1 LISFIRLLL
10 ITMVFFGFLNAEEK
24 ITSSALM
31 KQKLEVIEL
40 KKDFNNFYNKKIKE
54 YEDRKKELDTILTK
68 VEKEKKEIENL
79 RDENLRILKDIKG
92 EVDSKTA
99 KIYNKMKAKIAAS
112 IFNQM
117 ISEGKVEDVFAI
129 ILTIKENK
137 VTELMKYLSPENASM
152 LTLMLKNYKTNNQKE
167 G

>member
-1 LISFIRLLL
+1 
-10 ITMVFFGFLNAEEK
+10 MVFFGFLNAEEK

>member
-1 LISFIRLLL
+1 MISFIRLLL

>member
-1 LISFIRLLL
+1 MISFIRLLL

-24 ITSSALM
+24 ITSAALM
-31 KQKLEVIEL
+31 KQKIEVIEL

-54 YEDRKKELDTILTK
+54 YEDRKKELDTILAK

-137 VTELMKYLSPENASM
+137 VTELMKFLSPENASM